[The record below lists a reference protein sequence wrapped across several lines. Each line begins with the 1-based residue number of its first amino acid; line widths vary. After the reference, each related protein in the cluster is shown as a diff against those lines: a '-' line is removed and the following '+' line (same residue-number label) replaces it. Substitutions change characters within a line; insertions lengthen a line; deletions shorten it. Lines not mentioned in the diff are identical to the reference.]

1 MYRESNADSANR
13 VNTYDG
19 PSGSGDGYAAYNV
32 RGMYERDDLSWEQPL
47 TRDSCHGACA
57 AESDMAARTLDQR
70 GGARAGEVLLPVVDN
85 QAVHD
90 VQYNHYLMP
99 NYQYYYPMY

>member
-1 MYRESNADSANR
+1 MGGKVGSTILVVYRVSHKSLVSWETKTLGTS
-13 VNTYDG
+13 YL
-19 PSGSGDGYAAYNV
+19 
-32 RGMYERDDLSWEQPL
+32 YERDDLSWEQPL
-47 TRDSCHGACA
+47 TRDSCLDACA

-85 QAVHD
+85 QAVHG

-99 NYQYYYPMY
+99 NYQYYYPVY